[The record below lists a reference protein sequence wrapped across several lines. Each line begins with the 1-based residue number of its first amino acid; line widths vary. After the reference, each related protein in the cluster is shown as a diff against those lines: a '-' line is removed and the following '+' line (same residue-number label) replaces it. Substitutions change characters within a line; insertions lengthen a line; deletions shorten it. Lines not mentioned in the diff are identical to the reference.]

1 MQETQVWSLGQED
14 PLEKEMPTHS
24 VFLPGKSHRQR
35 SLAGYSPRGHKESN
49 TTEQLTFDFHFIC
62 DGKGDP
68 KSLEYLYIFP
78 GFIYVLHGNKT
89 GSRPLFSIKY
99 FQLWK
104 WLHLP
109 WWFFF
114 SFFKYFSFLLP
125 HSGQWCIERLS
136 KICKKLTFTCNFQS
150 QWG

>member
-1 MQETQVWSLGQED
+1 MGFSDGSVRKASASNAEDLGLI
-14 PLEKEMPTHS
+14 PGL
-24 VFLPGKSHRQR
+24 GKSPGEENANPLQ
-35 SLAGYSPRGHKESN
+35 YSCLENSMDRGAYGTTVHGGHKGSR

-104 WLHLP
+104 
-109 WWFFF
+109 
-114 SFFKYFSFLLP
+114 
-125 HSGQWCIERLS
+125 
-136 KICKKLTFTCNFQS
+136 
-150 QWG
+150 